1 MIGRFRKDATAS
13 LRYDGGCYG
22 LPLTEIYPMMFVR
35 TDILEELGLEA
46 PDTWEEMYTVAA
58 VLQRKNMEIGIPS
71 NIGMYATLLYQNGGS
86 FFTEDLRQTR
96 FDSEEAVDAFVT
108 WTNFFSRY
116 GFPLSFDFYNR
127 FRSGEMPI
135 GIAAY
140 TTYTMLES
148 AAPEINGRWEMLPCR
163 RRFGRMARSAVP

>member
-1 MIGRFRKDATAS
+1 MAVSYTH
-13 LRYDGGCYG
+13 L
-22 LPLTEIYPMMFVR
+22 
-35 TDILEELGLEA
+35 
-46 PDTWEEMYTVAA
+46 TWEEMYTVAA

-148 AAPEINGRWEMLPCR
+148 AAPEINGRWEMLPVPATVR
-163 RRFGRMARSAVP
+163 KDGTVSRAVSISNATGATTSPGLEQNMACLLYTSRCV